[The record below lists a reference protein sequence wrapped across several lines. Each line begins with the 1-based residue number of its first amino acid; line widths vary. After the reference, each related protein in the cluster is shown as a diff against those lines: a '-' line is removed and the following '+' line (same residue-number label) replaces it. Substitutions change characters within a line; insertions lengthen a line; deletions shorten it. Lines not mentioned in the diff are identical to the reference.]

1 MILLRL
7 LRLRLI
13 RLLLLLRLMLV
24 LLLVLLMMVLMLLL
38 RCMLLFL
45 LMILR
50 VRLMVRLCFRLFLM
64 SLLLLLLLVLLR
76 RLPLLLLLV
85 RRMLLLLPLL
95 LVLCTPLPRRLLVA
109 AVPACDAAADAS
121 VHCAGPPGAGLDALI
136 WRCPEWLRCSARG
149 RNLPGRRRVP
159 GAAGGRGGNR
169 SNTSSSAHGPQR
181 QITTMIQHTS
191 AGVGGWRCHCGRGR
205 ARASAEHEGVAVCR
219 VSQRATP
226 AEALVSPPTTLQA
239 TAVLSVAAG
248 KGRNF
253 RRPAA
258 AHSGPMYALV
268 VCWLMRMRVRMSMCL
283 LR

>member
-24 LLLVLLMMVLMLLL
+24 LLMVLLMMVLMLLL
-38 RCMLLFL
+38 RCMLLFM

-64 SLLLLLLLVLLR
+64 LLLLLLLVLLR

-95 LVLCTPLPRRLLVA
+95 LVLCMPLPRRLLVA

-121 VHCAGPPGAGLDALI
+121 VHCAGPPGAGLDAFI

-191 AGVGGWRCHCGRGR
+191 AGVGEWRCHCGRGR
-205 ARASAEHEGVAVCR
+205 ACASAEHEGVAVCR
-219 VSQRATP
+219 ASQRATP
-226 AEALVSPPTTLQA
+226 AEALGCPPTTLQA

-248 KGRNF
+248 KGRSF

-258 AHSGPMYALV
+258 ADSGPMYALV
-268 VCWLMRMRVRMSMCL
+268 LRGLMRMRVRMSMCL